1 MNPGKENVQTKSKLI
16 SYKKMLK
23 QIKENK
29 PNINNIVKNTTLVS
43 GELSEKYEKI

>member
-1 MNPGKENVQTKSKLI
+1 MNQGKDNLPTKSKPV

-29 PNINNIVKNTTLVS
+29 PNINNTIKKPTLVS
-43 GELSEKYEKI
+43 GELSEKFEKI

>member
-1 MNPGKENVQTKSKLI
+1 MNQGKENVQTKSKPLP
-16 SYKKMLK
+16 YKKMLK

-29 PNINNIVKNTTLVS
+29 PNINNIVKTTTLVS